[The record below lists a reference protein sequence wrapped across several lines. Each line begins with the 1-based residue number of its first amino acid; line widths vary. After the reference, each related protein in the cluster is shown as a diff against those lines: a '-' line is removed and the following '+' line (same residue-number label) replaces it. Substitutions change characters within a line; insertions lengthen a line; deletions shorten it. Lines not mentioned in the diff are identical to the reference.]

1 MQENT
6 ESEKSNETKTPE
18 KEEELSDEKPTSKP
32 SESSEYE
39 PPLKSRKEKFYP
51 LKRKKAV
58 DTGYFFSY
66 FCF

>member
-6 ESEKSNETKTPE
+6 ESKKPNEAETPE
-18 KEEELSDEKPTSKP
+18 NEEELSDEKPTSKP
-32 SESSEYE
+32 QS
-39 PPLKSRKEKFYP
+39 PLNLNHSMKSRKEKSYP

-58 DTGYFFSY
+58 GTDYFFSS